1 MRKEFRDQGLEGV
14 QGRGPGPAPTV
25 EPVHRGAIGGGL
37 AIDDRGGNGG
47 LEDGDGSLARQIDF
61 TPEFVGNAPGIARA
75 VQAVEDTAQGIDG
88 APRYA
93 MGRSRSSMATVP
105 QTNSRAERIS
115 GGMGESRRSAA
126 ATAASWRGPTA
137 PWVSI
142 RMTL

>member
-14 QGRGPGPAPTV
+14 QGRGCGPAPTV

-47 LEDGDGSLARQIDF
+47 LEDGDGPLARQIDF
-61 TPEFVGNAPGIARA
+61 TPEFLGNAPGIVRA
-75 VQAVEDTAQGIDG
+75 VQAVEDAAQGTDG

-105 QTNSRAERIS
+105 RTNSRPRGFPAEWGRVGHRRRRPRRPGGSRPRLGCRS
-115 GGMGESRRSAA
+115 G
-126 ATAASWRGPTA
+126 
-137 PWVSI
+137 
-142 RMTL
+142 